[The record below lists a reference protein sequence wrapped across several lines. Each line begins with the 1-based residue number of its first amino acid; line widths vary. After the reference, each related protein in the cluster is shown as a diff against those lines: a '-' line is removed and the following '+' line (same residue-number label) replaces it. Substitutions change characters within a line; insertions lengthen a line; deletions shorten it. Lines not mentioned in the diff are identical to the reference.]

1 MKYDAVIFDLD
12 GVICSTDE
20 YHYLAWKDMADKR
33 NIPFD
38 RGTNELLR
46 GVSRAESLE
55 IILRA
60 AGGREVSEAEKLAWM
75 EEKNN
80 TYRRLLGNMSP
91 KDLSEEVKSTLVAL
105 RAAGC
110 RLGIGSSSK
119 NTKFILSQI
128 GLGDFFDTI
137 ADGTDIR
144 NSKPDPEVFLLAAAK
159 LGIVPARC
167 LVVEDARAGVEAAT
181 RGGMDSA
188 AIGDARNHPS
198 HTYDV
203 ERFSD
208 LLRFVQ
214 T

>member
-33 NIPFD
+33 KIPFD

-60 AGGREVSEAEKLAWM
+60 VPGREVSEEEKLAWM

-128 GLGDFFDTI
+128 GLGDFFDAV

-144 NSKPDPEVFLLAAAK
+144 NSKPDPEVFVLAAER
-159 LGIVPARC
+159 LGIAPARC
-167 LVVEDARAGVEAAT
+167 LIVEDARAGVEAAA

-203 ERFSD
+203 EHFTD

-214 T
+214 A

>member
-20 YHYLAWKDMADKR
+20 YHYLAWKDMADR
-33 NIPFD
+33 SNIPFD
-38 RGTNELLR
+38 RRKNELLR
-46 GVSRAESLE
+46 GVSRRESLE

-60 AGGREVSEAEKLAWM
+60 DPDREVSEEEKLAWM

-80 TYRRLLGNMSP
+80 TYRCLLGNMSP
-91 KDLSEEVKSTLVAL
+91 KDLPEEVKSTLLAL

-119 NTKFILSQI
+119 NTKYILSQI
-128 GLGDFFDTI
+128 GLEDFFDAI

-144 NSKPDPEVFLLAAAK
+144 NSKPDPEVFVLAAER
-159 LGIVPARC
+159 LGISPARC
-167 LVVEDARAGVEAAT
+167 LVVEDAQAGVEAAA
-181 RGGMDSA
+181 RGGMDIA
-188 AIGDARNHPS
+188 AIGDARNHPA

-203 ERFSD
+203 EHFSD

-214 T
+214 V